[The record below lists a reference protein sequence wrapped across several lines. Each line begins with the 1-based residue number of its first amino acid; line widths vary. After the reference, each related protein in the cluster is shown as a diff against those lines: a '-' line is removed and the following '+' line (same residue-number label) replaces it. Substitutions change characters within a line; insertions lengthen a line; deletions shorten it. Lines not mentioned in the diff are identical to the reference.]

1 MDRLDLLL
9 KEFDFTKYEA
19 QTLETLIK
27 YNVLTARDIHKYSRV
42 PQPKIYETIL
52 QLQEKGLVDVIYRKR
67 KKLFMVKPK
76 EVIKEY
82 LIDYTRRIKKVEEKS
97 TELIDKIYR
106 TEEAVE
112 IPFMG
117 VAGLEAIRDYIYILA
132 DTAEESFFCF
142 YPLKFFDKK
151 VFSLLMAKAKE
162 LDVRIVL
169 LEDVINEYSEIYE
182 GLTFYKLK
190 SPVFEVIKEIVYKI
204 EQFLPTQQ
212 NKAYSFQVIK
222 NLALNIKDIFG
233 IIVIDGK
240 KSFFNIP
247 IPVQLPMAIL
257 SSLPELVEFH
267 VNGMNSILTSSIKI

>member
-27 YNVLTARDIHKYSRV
+27 YNVLSARDIHKYSRV

-82 LIDYTRRIKKVEEKS
+82 LIEYTRRIKKVEEKS

-106 TEEAVE
+106 TEEAIE

-132 DTAEESFFCF
+132 DTAEESFYSFF
-142 YPLKFFDKK
+142 PLKFFDKK
-151 VFSLLMAKAKE
+151 IFSLLMAKAKE
-162 LDVRIVL
+162 LDIKIVL
-169 LEDVINEYSEIYE
+169 LEEIDDGYTEIYKD
-182 GLTFYKLK
+182 LTFYKLK
-190 SPVFEVIKEIVYKI
+190 SPAFEVIKDIIYKI
-204 EQFLPTQQ
+204 EQFLPPQQ

-267 VNGMNSILTSSIKI
+267 V